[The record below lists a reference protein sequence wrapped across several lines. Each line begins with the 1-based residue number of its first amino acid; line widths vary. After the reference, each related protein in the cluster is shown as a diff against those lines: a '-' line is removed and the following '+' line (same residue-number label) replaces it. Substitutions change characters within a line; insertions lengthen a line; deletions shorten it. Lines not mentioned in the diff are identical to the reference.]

1 MTLPAVHMR
10 AHGDE
15 NRHGDR
21 GHQEQPP
28 PPAAGVA
35 DDRDRQRLV
44 RARKTAQV
52 ATETMRIAWV
62 APSVLTLALHR
73 VRPWAIGCATD
84 GRSRPASDLSTG
96 SSTSVPAALASR

>member
-1 MTLPAVHMR
+1 MR

-21 GHQEQPP
+21 GRQEQPP

-44 RARKTAQV
+44 RARKTAQ
-52 ATETMRIAWV
+52 V